1 MIILRALH
9 IHILNLI
16 QLLLGGGA
24 VPKVYVLH
32 PSVYLSIDRSIYVHV
47 YTHIFNLRPYIK
59 NSVKSVKDHI
69 CFSLGGSS
77 DRKSAC

>member
-24 VPKVYVLH
+24 VPKVYVLD
-32 PSVYLSIDRSIYVHV
+32 PSVYLSIHRSIYAHV
-47 YTHIFNLRPYIK
+47 CTHIFNLSPYIKK

-69 CFSLGGSS
+69 CFSLGGVE
-77 DRKSAC
+77 